1 MEKTSGSDGTAENR
15 ELLVERDGHVL
26 MVTLNRPERKNALT
40 PVMRQELNRVIL
52 EAGAD
57 DSVRCFLFTGAGDA
71 FCAGA
76 DVGALEAAVG
86 SGADRNRPHMPW
98 TPVHCGVFKPSVC
111 AVNGVCAS
119 GGLHFL
125 SDCEIVIGSDTS
137 SYLDTH
143 LDVGQVTT
151 MEAIGLARRMPLG
164 PIFRMA
170 LLGRAERLSAEEAL
184 RVHLISEVVP
194 KAQLMSR
201 ALELAHTVASH
212 SPAAVQASLKTIWK
226 TYEPKLTRDNHDG
239 YAAVLAHRDHPDAAE
254 GPRAFLEKRP
264 PRWA

>member
-1 MEKTSGSDGTAENR
+1 MGQSSNPEAPAEDR
-15 ELLVERDGHVL
+15 ELLVEQDGHVL
-26 MVTLNRPERKNALT
+26 IVTLNRPQRKNALT

-52 EAGAD
+52 EAGEN

-76 DVGALEAAVG
+76 DVGALEKAIVSRKG
-86 SGADRNRPHMPW
+86 RDRPHLPW

-119 GGLHFL
+119 GGLHFV

-143 LDVGQVTT
+143 VDVGQVTT

-170 LLGRAERLSAEEAL
+170 LLGRSERLSAEEAL

-194 KAQLMSR
+194 KAELRSR
-201 ALELAHTVASH
+201 ALELAHRVASH

-226 TYEPKLTRDNHDG
+226 SFEPRLTRDNQDG
-239 YAAVLAHRDHPDAAE
+239 YVAVLAHRDHPDATE
-254 GPRAFLEKRP
+254 GPRAFLERRP

>member
-1 MEKTSGSDGTAENR
+1 MSDTTGKWTESD
-15 ELLVERDGHVL
+15 ELLVEQEGHVL
-26 MVTLNRPERKNALT
+26 VITLNRPARKNALT
-40 PVMRQELNRVIL
+40 PGMRDGLHRLIMK
-52 EAGAD
+52 AATD

-76 DVGALEAAVG
+76 DVGSLEKAIV
-86 SGADRNRPHMPW
+86 SGEAQGRPHMPW
-98 TPVHCGVFKPSVC
+98 TPLHCGVFKPSVV

-143 LDVGQVTT
+143 VDVGQVTT

-164 PIFRMA
+164 PIMRMA
-170 LLGRAERLSAEEAL
+170 ILGRAERLNAAEAL
-184 RVHLISEVVP
+184 RVHLISEIVP
-194 KAQLMSR
+194 QAQLMTR
-201 ALELAHTVASH
+201 ARELAQTIASH
-212 SPAAVQASLKTIWK
+212 SPAAVQSSLRTIWRA
-226 TYEPKLTRDNHDG
+226 YEPNLTRDNHDG
-239 YAAVLAHRDHPDAAE
+239 YAAVLAHRDHPDAKE
-254 GPRAFLEKRP
+254 GPRAYLEKRP